1 MSKPSPDDYLD
12 GLAALARNAAW
23 AIFNEKL
30 AALAKNAAE
39 MHEDEAKTPGDR
51 AEWLHAMKKL
61 RELSGWW
68 ERESE
73 KAKKI
78 LRTRESR

>member
-12 GLAALARNAAW
+12 GLAALAKNAAW
-23 AIFNEKL
+23 FVFQEKL
-30 AALAKNAAE
+30 AALAGQAAE
-39 MHEDEAKTPGDR
+39 MHEDEAKTPAER

-61 RELSGWW
+61 RELEGWHARET
-68 ERESE
+68 ER
-73 KAKKI
+73 AKKI